1 MDARCIYAAYG
12 RVFLVI
18 CIHTSRLFVSILSNR
33 VYRVDSVTNVR
44 AENMTDRN
52 IVKPRRKRLD
62 DPSGSRSNSERS
74 DRPKEPA
81 RPPRTR
87 TQQVAN
93 VTATNNSD
101 FGNVMQRSTFAEVHQ
116 RQS

>member
-1 MDARCIYAAYG
+1 
-12 RVFLVI
+12 
-18 CIHTSRLFVSILSNR
+18 
-33 VYRVDSVTNVR
+33 
-44 AENMTDRN
+44 MTDRN

-62 DPSGSRSNSERS
+62 DPSGTRSSERS

-87 TQQVAN
+87 TQQVAY

-101 FGNVMQRSTFAEVHQ
+101 FGNVTQRSTFAETQ
-116 RQS
+116 QKPS

>member
-1 MDARCIYAAYG
+1 
-12 RVFLVI
+12 
-18 CIHTSRLFVSILSNR
+18 
-33 VYRVDSVTNVR
+33 
-44 AENMTDRN
+44 MTDRI

-62 DPSGSRSNSERS
+62 DSSGSRSSERSDRPDRPDRS

-87 TQQVAN
+87 TQQVAY

-101 FGNVMQRSTFAEVHQ
+101 FGNVTQRSTFAETEQ
-116 RQS
+116 RPS